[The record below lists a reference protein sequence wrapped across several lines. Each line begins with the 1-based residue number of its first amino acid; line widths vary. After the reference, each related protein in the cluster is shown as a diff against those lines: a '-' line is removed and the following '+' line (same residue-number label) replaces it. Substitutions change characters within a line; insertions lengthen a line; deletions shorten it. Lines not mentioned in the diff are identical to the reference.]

1 MKIERKLKYG
11 SFGWNDETK
20 TFTIEYRGKSIEL
33 NKVYAFSFLRFA
45 FSVAQRNW
53 FRKLDK
59 PKKKEVICDK
69 SIREREFEQE
79 QYQLP
84 VIDNGTDSISSDA
97 KFFAD
102 SLVKK

>member
-11 SFGWNDETK
+11 SFGGNDETK

-69 SIREREFEQE
+69 SIREGEFEQE

-84 VIDNGTDSISSDA
+84 AIDDA
-97 KFFAD
+97 KFLTR

>member
-1 MKIERKLKYG
+1 MFLSNELKQEDEKGTFIKLYDSYLKQ
-11 SFGWNDETK
+11 
-20 TFTIEYRGKSIEL
+20 SIIFRD
-33 NKVYAFSFLRFA
+33 NY
-45 FSVAQRNW
+45 W

-84 VIDNGTDSISSDA
+84 AIDDA
-97 KFFAD
+97 KFLTR